1 VLDDKER
8 QMHTISKSSIKSPL
22 KVDAAMAAV
31 LSWEARSDALASGAI
46 SLTETPA
53 MAEEKPPP
61 VYRAN
66 YAPPITAPVGAWSGG
81 MSDME

>member
-1 VLDDKER
+1 
-8 QMHTISKSSIKSPL
+8 L

-31 LSWEARSDALASGAI
+31 LSWEARSDALASGAV
-46 SLTETPA
+46 SLTDTPA

-66 YAPPITAPVGAWSGG
+66 YAPPIVAPVGAWSGG
-81 MSDME
+81 SHDME